1 MHIGNKQ
8 QRLRIHGISDY
19 DRQIQF
25 NAIVSKYDSLLS
37 VDRSINVFIVV
48 SKAISLVL

>member
-1 MHIGNKQ
+1 MSDYTQ
-8 QRLRIHGISDY
+8 QLFYGPLSDY

-25 NAIVSKYDSLLS
+25 SAIGSECDSLLS
-37 VDRSINVFIVV
+37 VDRSINVFTVV